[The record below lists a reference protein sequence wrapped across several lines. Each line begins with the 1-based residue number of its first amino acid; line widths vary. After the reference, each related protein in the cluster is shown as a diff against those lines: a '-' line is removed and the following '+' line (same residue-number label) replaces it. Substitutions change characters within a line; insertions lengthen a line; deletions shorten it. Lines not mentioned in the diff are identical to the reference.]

1 MYLGSGL
8 LYIQG
13 EMLHEVIEEALLEN
27 PENNRVHL
35 KASFLSNEHGQTSRR
50 ACPIS
55 FVLNDLM
62 ADTGMFGH
70 GLWKNVNEF

>member
-8 LYIQG
+8 LYIQW
-13 EMLHEVIEEALLEN
+13 EMLHDVIEEALLET
-27 PENNRVHL
+27 PENNRVRW

-50 ACPIS
+50 ACLIS

-62 ADTGMFGH
+62 ADTGMFVH
-70 GLWKNVNEF
+70 GLWKNVNEY